1 MVIVGKVPEAVGAL
15 KLVLL
20 ASIVKDSKLSPI
32 FNAASNLEFDKRTKT
47 REHLPSY
54 VQDFID
60 PSNYFLI
67 KTVQLATAIFAST
80 SEPNQSLASRDR
92 FHQFLQ
98 FITKYAHAECSDLEF
113 LSFPNLFKES
123 FE

>member
-54 VQDFID
+54 KI
-60 PSNYFLI
+60 S
-67 KTVQLATAIFAST
+67 
-80 SEPNQSLASRDR
+80 
-92 FHQFLQ
+92 
-98 FITKYAHAECSDLEF
+98 
-113 LSFPNLFKES
+113 
-123 FE
+123 